1 VHGGHW
7 PVVVVCLCGGD
18 SVCTVDTGQ
27 LLSVC
32 LYVVE
37 RFYVHGGH
45 WSVVVCVVA
54 LLRFMHILAFAV
66 TTYVNGRALIGIYTS
81 L

>member
-1 VHGGHW
+1 LLSVCVVERFCVHGGHW
-7 PVVVVCLCGGD
+7 PVVVC
-18 SVCTVDTGQ
+18 
-27 LLSVC
+27 LSVC
-32 LYVVE
+32 VVE
-37 RFYVHGGH
+37 RFCVHGGH